1 MNKIFSIFDRIQG
14 LILLLPILILSGPFL
29 AAVIAPAIAGQ
40 TVYVGGYA
48 FPPYV
53 SISESGDATGLTPD
67 LIQKLNKLQ
76 DRYEFRFAIT
86 SPLRRYEDFS
96 DGKFSMLLFEMPEW
110 GWKSRNIPV
119 SVSDTIATDGEVYI
133 ARAMTGRYQS
143 YFDRVKYRKIVG
155 ILGYNYGF
163 SGFRNDPDYLRSRF
177 DISLVTD
184 HETTIKM
191 VMGGRVDVGVVT
203 LSYLRRYLRKHPKL
217 ADKLLV
223 SEGFDQKYRL
233 GILAK
238 PGTTPDVQEVAA
250 MIRQLE
256 KNGEM
261 DALWRKYGLNPQH
274 PE

>member
-1 MNKIFSIFDRIQG
+1 MLTAQ
-14 LILLLPILILSGPFL
+14 FL
-29 AAVIAPAIAGQ
+29 AARSAPAFAGQ

-53 SISESGDATGLTPD
+53 YLSESGVASGLTPD
-67 LIQKLNKLQ
+67 LIEKLNSLQ
-76 DRYEFRFAIT
+76 DRYEFRFTIT

-203 LSYLRRYLRKHPKL
+203 LSYLRRYLQKHPKL
-217 ADKLLV
+217 GDKLLV
-223 SEGFDQKYRL
+223 SESFDQKYHL
-233 GILAK
+233 GILAR
-238 PGTTPDVQEVAA
+238 PGAVPGVQEVAE
-250 MIRQLE
+250 MIRKLE
-256 KNGEM
+256 KDGEM
-261 DALWRKYGLNPQH
+261 EALWRKYGLDPQH
-274 PE
+274 QE